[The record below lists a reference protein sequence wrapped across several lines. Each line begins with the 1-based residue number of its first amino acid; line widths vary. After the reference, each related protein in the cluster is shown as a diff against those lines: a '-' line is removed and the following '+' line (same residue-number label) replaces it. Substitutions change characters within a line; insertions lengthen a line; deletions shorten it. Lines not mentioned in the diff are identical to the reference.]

1 MVRSSLLHLSI
12 RTYPIRQFSLRVF
25 SRRTVL
31 SHTSALDD
39 SCIDWSDSPSTED
52 LDNRGGLFGKP
63 RYVRPEGWTPRF
75 LPLFEIFNT
84 FCSLTNVTQVGSIPL
99 EGRNLAFLPRSFAT
113 VKNFECLEALAQ
125 AFYCTHQSTLATSFV
140 GQVR

>member
-52 LDNRGGLFGKP
+52 LDNRSLSAARSSCFSG
-63 RYVRPEGWTPRF
+63 F
-75 LPLFEIFNT
+75 LT
-84 FCSLTNVTQVGSIPL
+84 
-99 EGRNLAFLPRSFAT
+99 AFP
-113 VKNFECLEALAQ
+113 VPYYDALRDA
-125 AFYCTHQSTLATSFV
+125 AE
-140 GQVR
+140 